1 MDFRLMQQ
9 MKQGTT
15 KFTKNPQLTVFPI
28 GNNCTPG
35 LIANSLF
42 QIYTPTHA
50 NKSVNIELKEVKEV
64 DEQKVTNQT
73 GSGEP
78 QTKANDSLKRKLETD
93 IFEKMMHPTFK
104 VSKLKPSKS
113 SDEKVILPKVGNGSL
128 KETKQEKRYHKF

>member
-15 KFTKNPQLTVFPI
+15 KFAKNPQLTVFPI
-28 GNNCTPG
+28 GNNSTPG
-35 LIANSLF
+35 LIANSLY
-42 QIYTPTHA
+42 QIYTSTHA
-50 NKSVNIELKEVKEV
+50 NKSVNVELKELKEVDK
-64 DEQKVTNQT
+64 QKVTNQT

-78 QTKANDSLKRKLETD
+78 QTKTNDSLKRKLETD
-93 IFEKMMHPTFK
+93 IYEKMMHPTFK

-113 SDEKVILPKVGNGSL
+113 SNEKVILPKVGNGSL

>member
-28 GNNCTPG
+28 GNNSTPG
-35 LIANSLF
+35 LIANSLY
-42 QIYTPTHA
+42 QIYTSTHA
-50 NKSVNIELKEVKEV
+50 NKSVNVELKELKEVDK
-64 DEQKVTNQT
+64 QKVTNQT

-78 QTKANDSLKRKLETD
+78 QTKTNDSLKRKLETD
-93 IFEKMMHPTFK
+93 IYEKMMHPTFK